1 MAYTTRRLTKS
12 YFHRPG
18 KAVFCGRTFSQLFD
32 EHATLYPDHEAL
44 VFCEDNTRISYSK
57 LMRDTLTLSHGYM
70 SLSSQQGDRIG
81 LWLDESYE
89 FIISNMAAIRS
100 GLIPALIPLKVTRE
114 QLCYIVNKVKCTAL
128 IVGSDQYDILLEI
141 CPELKGNVSTCFH
154 LNKLPTLR
162 HVLVTHSKSP
172 KADVLITDLKSL
184 MSDGIPTEMSCIEAD
199 PDDVC
204 FIAFTS
210 GSTGLPKAVAISHRA
225 IIEGS
230 KVAGDLLIPAT
241 DGKGEQH
248 VKVVVSEPFTSV
260 VLVIKIT
267 LLAMNLMTVIIPKNK
282 EAATILETI
291 QQERVTTAYLWPD
304 QVFEIMQM
312 QNIYKYDLSSLLKCV
327 VSGSVI
333 SIQLLR
339 MLTEVLPT
347 IMNFYGSTESVFI
360 SFHSFDETQ
369 ESQTS
374 TVGIPVDNVEVKIV
388 KGCTIT
394 DINTPGELCVR
405 SPYIFTCYWDD
416 EEKTKDVKTSSG
428 WYHTGDIGTMDETG
442 CLRILGRKDDMIIK
456 GAFNIYPAEIEHQLV
471 GYPGVKYVQVVP
483 VPDKKFG
490 NEICLCLCA
499 DLSAQSETEDE
510 RHTKVLDYLR
520 DRVPDFHLP
529 KYVLTFNAFPFTQSG
544 KIQRNE
550 LATAASERLE
560 LSPNIRS

>member
-1 MAYTTRRLTKS
+1 MAYTARRLTKS

-18 KAVFCGRTFSQLFD
+18 KAAFCGRTFSQLFD

-57 LMRDTLTLSHGYM
+57 LMRDTLALSHGYM

-81 LWLDESYE
+81 LWLDESYG

-100 GLIPALIPLKVTRE
+100 GLIPALIPLKITRE

-128 IVGSDQYDILLEI
+128 IVGPDQYDILLEI
-141 CPELKGNVSTCFH
+141 CPELKGNVSPCFH
-154 LNKLPTLR
+154 LNKLPTLQ

-172 KADVLITDLKSL
+172 KADVFVTDLKSL
-184 MSDGIPTEMSCIEAD
+184 MSDGIPTEMSCVEAD

-230 KVAGDLLIPAT
+230 KVVADLLIPTA
-241 DGKGEQH
+241 DVKGEQH
-248 VKVVVSEPFTSV
+248 IKMVISEPFASF
-260 VLVIKIT
+260 VIVNREI
-267 LLAMNLMTVIIPKNK
+267 LLALHKMTLIIPKNK
-282 EAATILETI
+282 ELATILSTI
-291 QQERVTTAYLWPD
+291 QQEGATATTFWPHH
-304 QVFEIMQM
+304 VFEFKEIQTTH
-312 QNIYKYDLSSLLKCV
+312 KYDLSSLVKCIV
-327 VSGSVI
+327 GGNVI
-333 SIQLLR
+333 PMEVLR
-339 MLTEVLPT
+339 EIAEVLPST
-347 IMNFYGSTESVFI
+347 INLVYGSTESVLI
-360 SFHSFDETQ
+360 SSHSCDSSQ
-369 ESQTS
+369 ESKTT
-374 TVGIPVDNVEVKIV
+374 TVGTPVDNVEVKIV
-388 KGCTIT
+388 KGLQIT
-394 DINTPGELCVR
+394 DVDTPGEVCAR
-405 SPYIFTCYWDD
+405 SPFMFTCYWDN
-416 EEKTKDVKTSSG
+416 EEKTKEVKTSSG
-428 WYHTGDIGTMDETG
+428 WYHTGDIGIMDETG
-442 CLRILGRKDDMIIK
+442 CLSILGRKDDMIIK

-499 DLSAQSETEDE
+499 DLSAQSETEDG

-520 DRVPDFHLP
+520 DRIPDFHLP
-529 KYVLTFNAFPFTQSG
+529 KYVFTFDTFPFTRTG

-550 LATAASERLE
+550 LAKSALKRIE
-560 LSPNIRS
+560 LSPN